1 MTDTPITREA
11 VEARAALLR
20 SDYAADGAAFDA
32 DMLLALLARAEKGEE
47 MAQFYKDAFRK
58 MEADFRVVCV
68 ERDEAER
75 CSEAHGKERVF
86 WKDKA
91 EAAERE
97 RDEAREYAKE
107 AWLREKKA
115 EERRVHATNYLTA
128 DLVAARKTIDGMR
141 EALEPFG
148 AGASLMEADSDDRVV
163 SIGRWH
169 DTDYPRFI
177 ADIRVSVADIRRA
190 RAALAQANKTEE
202 E

>member
-91 EAAERE
+91 EAAGRE

-115 EERRVHATNYLTA
+115 EERRVHATNYLTV
-128 DLVAARKTIDGMR
+128 DLVAARKTIDVMR
-141 EALEPFG
+141 GALEKAREG
-148 AGASLMEADSDDRVV
+148 ISASYEQAAHEYQDHDVLAGRSEAIVRHARDA
-163 SIGRWH
+163 I
-169 DTDYPRFI
+169 
-177 ADIRVSVADIRRA
+177 
-190 RAALAQANKTEE
+190 RAALAQANKTEGV
-202 E
+202 